1 MKPADTGHLYD
12 KISLWWNEQQTR
24 LTAGIEFVQMALKL
38 SANKRN
44 ALDVGCGSGG
54 RIVSALLDAGFQVTG
69 IDVSEAMIEYARNRH
84 PESDFI
90 HTDICEWEPTEQY
103 DAIVA
108 WDSTFHLPYSEQ
120 RPVTARLCNALATG
134 GVILFTAGGID
145 GEITGQMQGEA
156 FYYSSLAEEEYLRI
170 MKENG
175 CKCIL
180 LHRDQHP
187 YEHVVFIGIKV

>member
-90 HTDICEWEPTEQY
+90 HTDI
-103 DAIVA
+103 
-108 WDSTFHLPYSEQ
+108 
-120 RPVTARLCNALATG
+120 
-134 GVILFTAGGID
+134 
-145 GEITGQMQGEA
+145 
-156 FYYSSLAEEEYLRI
+156 
-170 MKENG
+170 
-175 CKCIL
+175 
-180 LHRDQHP
+180 
-187 YEHVVFIGIKV
+187 